1 MSFLFPNEHP
11 AKAPEGSALIA
22 TVFDPL
28 KTAIIKG
35 ILESAEIPFLVKE
48 RGSGSSLSI
57 ILGSNYLGTDIYVPD
72 KCADRALELIA
83 PLFED
88 EENDESV
95 SEEIEESE
103 ESDDDEAENDNED
116 NEDNDAEEEEQ

>member
-11 AKAPEGSALIA
+11 AKTPEGSALIA

-35 ILESAEIPFLVKE
+35 ILESADIPFLVKE

-57 ILGSNYLGTDIYVPD
+57 IMGSNYLGTDIYVPEE
-72 KCADRALELIA
+72 CADKALELIA

-88 EENDESV
+88 EENDDVESDE
-95 SEEIEESE
+95 SEESEESE
-103 ESDDDEAENDNED
+103 ESDEYDEDD
-116 NEDNDAEEEEQ
+116 EDNDSGKEEQ

>member
-57 ILGSNYLGTDIYVPD
+57 IMGSNYLGTDIYVPD
-72 KCADRALELIA
+72 ECADRALELIA

-88 EENDESV
+88 EEND
-95 SEEIEESE
+95 
-103 ESDDDEAENDNED
+103 DDEAEDDNEDNED

>member
-1 MSFLFPNEHP
+1 M
-11 AKAPEGSALIA
+11 
-22 TVFDPL
+22 FDPL

-57 ILGSNYLGTDIYVPD
+57 ILGSNYLGTDIYIPD

-103 ESDDDEAENDNED
+103 ESDDDEAEDDNED